1 MKVKILLFASFRETV
16 GTSQSTLEVE
26 PEAKVSDVWAEL
38 VAQHPRLAP
47 HAGTAAYAVNGTY
60 AKPDERVAEGDE
72 VAFLPPVSG
81 G

>member
-1 MKVKILLFASFRETV
+1 MKVKVLLFASFREMV
-16 GTSQSTLEVE
+16 GASQSTLEVE
-26 PEAKVSDVWAEL
+26 PASRVRDVWNAL

-47 HAGTAAYAVNGTY
+47 HSGTAAYAVNGTY
-60 AKPDERVAEGDE
+60 AKPDERVVEGDE

>member
-16 GTSQSTLEVE
+16 GASQSTLEVE
-26 PEAKVSDVWAEL
+26 PGSRLIDVWNAL

-47 HAGTAAYAVNGTY
+47 HRGTAAYAVNGTY
-60 AKPDERVAEGDE
+60 AKPDERVSEGDE